1 MVLVSEIKIS
11 RQNIEVLI
19 KMFMTFA
26 QFFHSL
32 KHIVQIQCFLVFF
45 FKLVQQMWC
54 HFKQASQMTAFM
66 CRARSPLHTPHGCSF
81 SSAQRFTCFL
91 KDFHEALHI
100 NSFTS
105 LVSTSS
111 SNNRFSMRKVVV
123 VTSEVKEASQ
133 QSGNIHCKIAKRG
146 KEILVIYLL

>member
-111 SNNRFSMRKVVV
+111 SNNRFSICEKLLLSPLKLKKLPNSQAISIVRLL
-123 VTSEVKEASQ
+123 KEEKKSW
-133 QSGNIHCKIAKRG
+133 
-146 KEILVIYLL
+146 